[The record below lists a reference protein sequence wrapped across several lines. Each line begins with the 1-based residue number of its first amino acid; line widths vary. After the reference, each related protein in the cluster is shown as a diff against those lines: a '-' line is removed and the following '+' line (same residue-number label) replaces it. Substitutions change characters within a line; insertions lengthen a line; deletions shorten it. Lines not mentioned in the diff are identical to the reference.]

1 MMRDRIAT
9 AMKDAMKSG
18 DKRRLAT
25 LRLVTA
31 AIKDRDLGIGGGPVP
46 ESGKISEEEVLQL
59 LTKMVKQRRES
70 IETYRSAGRQDL
82 VDQEAAEITV
92 IEEFLPRQMD
102 EAAMRA
108 AITTIMGE
116 LSCERLKDMGRV
128 MAALKARYPGQ
139 MDFGKAS
146 GLVKQMLN
154 SES

>member
-1 MMRDRIAT
+1 MMRDRIGQ

-25 LRLVTA
+25 LRLVMA
-31 AIKDRDLGIGGGPVP
+31 AVKDRDLGIGTGGPAP
-46 ESGKISEEEVLQL
+46 ESGKIADEEVMQL

-70 IETYRSAGRQDL
+70 IETYSAANRQDL
-82 VDQEAAEITV
+82 VEQETAEIAV
-92 IEEFLPRQMD
+92 IEEFLPKQMD
-102 EAAMRA
+102 EAQMRA
-108 AITTIMGE
+108 AIDGVMNE
-116 LSCERLKDMGRV
+116 LSCESLKDMGRV

-154 SES
+154 A

>member
-1 MMRDRIAT
+1 MLRDRVAA
-9 AMKDAMKSG
+9 AMKEAMKSG

-46 ESGKISEEEVLQL
+46 ESGRITDEEVLQL

-70 IETYRSAGRQDL
+70 IETYKSAGRQDL
-82 VDQEAAEITV
+82 VDQEADEITV
-92 IEEFLPRQMD
+92 IEEFMPKQMD
-102 EAAMRA
+102 EAGMRA
-108 AITTIMGE
+108 AISAIMGE
-116 LSCERLKDMGRV
+116 LSCESLKDMGRV
-128 MAALKARYPGQ
+128 MAALKSRYPGQ

-154 SES
+154 T